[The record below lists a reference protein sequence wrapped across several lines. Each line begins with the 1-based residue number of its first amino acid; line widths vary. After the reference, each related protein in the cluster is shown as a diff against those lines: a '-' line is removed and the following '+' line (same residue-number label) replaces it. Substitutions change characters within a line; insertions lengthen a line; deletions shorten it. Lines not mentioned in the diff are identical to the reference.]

1 MNLKVL
7 SHPSSLEMGTR
18 NLLDYCK
25 KNNIDLNSDEVL
37 YFPID
42 RKILVS
48 RDDIDAY
55 DIMNKLI
62 GELSLRESIERAFG
76 IHDPFKWED
85 WKLDADI
92 TCGYEQILNF
102 LFVISFKKRDTIVI
116 DHIEKN
122 LHVITAKYLIKILI
136 EDLKIPNVIITT
148 YQDTIIEWC
157 NDMVKDEEKL
167 GR

>member
-1 MNLKVL
+1 MRLKVL

-48 RDDIDAY
+48 RDEIDAY
-55 DIMNKLI
+55 DIMNKLTD
-62 GELSLRESIERAFG
+62 GLSLRESIERAFDVS
-76 IHDPFKWED
+76 DPFKWED
-85 WKLDADI
+85 WTLGADI
-92 TCGYEQILNF
+92 NCGYEQILNF
-102 LFVISFKKRDTIVI
+102 LFVVSFKKRDTIVI
-116 DHIEKN
+116 DRIEKN
-122 LHVITAKYLIKILI
+122 LHVTTALYLIKILI
-136 EDLKIPNVIITT
+136 DDLKIKNVIITT
-148 YQDTIIEWC
+148 YQDTIIEWY
-157 NDMVKDEEKL
+157 NDMVKGEEKL